1 MLRAAALR
9 LRLCGLGGFVSVDP
23 KRCCGEVLAAAAAVA
38 GSFVRFV
45 CSAAASAREQTAWA
59 KSKQPILPDAIRF
72 FPFLF

>member
-23 KRCCGEVLAAAAAVA
+23 KRCHGEVLATAAVVA
-38 GSFVRFV
+38 GSFVRFG